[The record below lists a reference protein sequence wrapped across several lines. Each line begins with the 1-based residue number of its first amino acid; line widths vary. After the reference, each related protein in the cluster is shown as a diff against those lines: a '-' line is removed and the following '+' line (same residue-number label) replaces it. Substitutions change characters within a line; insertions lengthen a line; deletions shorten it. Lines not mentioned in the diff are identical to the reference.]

1 MLRGQV
7 WGCQKTLRRLDVFN
21 THFYGVLGL
30 LNTVSKNCSL
40 LTLLNE
46 ADNVSNM
53 RVGIYARVS
62 TYDQQTLPMQLRQMK
77 EYVKNR
83 DWTVAAEFE
92 EVGSGAKTRPK
103 REELMK
109 LARQRRLDAI
119 VVWKLDRFGRS
130 LADLIS
136 SLNELRDLGVVFV
149 SLTESLD
156 FSTPS
161 GRAMAGMLSIFA
173 EFEREII
180 RERVKAGIAN
190 ARALGKPHGRP
201 RTAAG
206 KSDEIRK
213 LKAEGLNHSQIAR
226 KLKISRGSVIN
237 HI

>member
-1 MLRGQV
+1 
-7 WGCQKTLRRLDVFN
+7 
-21 THFYGVLGL
+21 
-30 LNTVSKNCSL
+30 
-40 LTLLNE
+40 
-46 ADNVSNM
+46 M
-53 RVGIYARVS
+53 RVALYARVS
-62 TYDQQTLPMQLRQMK
+62 TYDQQTLPMQSGQMT

-83 DWTVAAEFE
+83 GWTVAFEFE

-180 RERVKAGIAN
+180 RERVKAGIAS

-201 RTAAG
+201 GTAAE
-206 KSDEIRK
+206 KSHEIRR